1 MVHTCSVTVQPTSQ
15 SSGQL
20 RRILAP
26 VLVMA
31 VAMGCWN
38 CWTSSFA
45 VAWTTSESRVERE
58 GLWGYRWRPF
68 LHSGFSHLI
77 ANTVPFIV
85 LGLLVAWRSDG
96 WIWPVTITIA
106 IIGGLESGSRPANTV
121 TIGASGLVFGFP
133 GYLLT
138 LGILTRRW
146 LDILIAVVV
155 LLVYGGL
162 LWGAPLLQAGGV
174 SWLAHLTGAAAGALA
189 AFVFRPVATRRPR
202 RESCLTATSGL
213 RRIGECRC
221 FPQRRY

>member
-1 MVHTCSVTVQPTSQ
+1 MGHTCSVTVQPTTQ
-15 SSGQL
+15 SASHL

-31 VAMGCWN
+31 AGMWLLELLDVVLRGRLDD
-38 CWTSSFA
+38 FGIQ
-45 VAWTTSESRVERE
+45 SRTWE
-58 GLWGYRWRPF
+58 GLLGVPAAPF

-96 WIWPVTITIA
+96 RIWPVTITIA
-106 IIGGLESGSRPANTV
+106 IMGGLGVWLLGPANTV
-121 TIGASGLVFGFP
+121 TIGASGLVFGFL

-146 LDILIAVVV
+146 LDIVIAVLV

-162 LWGAPLLQAGGV
+162 LWGALPFGVPAGV

-189 AFVFRPVATRRPR
+189 AVVFSDRSRPND
-202 RESCLTATSGL
+202 
-213 RRIGECRC
+213 
-221 FPQRRY
+221 

>member
-1 MVHTCSVTVQPTSQ
+1 MDPIVGTRMVHTCSVTVQPTSQ

-31 VAMGCWN
+31 VAMWVLELLDVVLRGRLDN
-38 CWTSSFA
+38 FGIQ
-45 VAWTTSESRVERE
+45 SRTWE
-58 GLWGYRWRPF
+58 GLLGVPVAPF

-96 WIWPVTITIA
+96 RIWPVTITIA
-106 IIGGLESGSRPANTV
+106 IIGGLGVWLLGPANTV
-121 TIGASGLVFGFP
+121 TIGASGLVFGFL

-162 LWGAPLLQAGGV
+162 FWGALPFGVPAGV

-189 AFVFRPVATRRPR
+189 AFVFSDRSRPDDHVGNRA
-202 RESCLTATSGL
+202 
-213 RRIGECRC
+213 
-221 FPQRRY
+221 